1 MQRFELTAV
10 ALALSYN
17 SLALSWAPRPDGR
30 ILTASPHQL
39 ASEGKIANV
48 PVIIGDM
55 KDEGTL
61 FSLATQLNVTTDEAF
76 KEYFQ
81 NIWWPNATDAQ
92 LARLMELYPADPTQG
107 SPFDG
112 LANAISPQY
121 KRLAALIG
129 DYSFQV
135 SRIPPIGRVLPV
147 VANAFLRSSLNVG
160 NLLRILLQHRR
171 RGHITPKRL
180 YPSLARFL

>member
-1 MQRFELTAV
+1 M
-10 ALALSYN
+10 
-17 SLALSWAPRPDGR
+17 
-30 ILTASPHQL
+30 
-39 ASEGKIANV
+39 
-48 PVIIGDM
+48 IGDM

-61 FSLATQLNVTTDEAF
+61 FSLVTQLNVTTDQSF

-107 SPFDG
+107 SPFDTG
-112 LANAISPQY
+112 LANAITPQY

-135 SRIPPIGRVLPV
+135 SRNPPNSTNTTGCR
-147 VANAFLRSSLNVG
+147 
-160 NLLRILLQHRR
+160 
-171 RGHITPKRL
+171 
-180 YPSLARFL
+180 